1 MRRSI
6 MIVLIALLAL
16 AVAAPQAFAQ
26 SNGGAPEP
34 YDVEGVLPPLSDP
47 DHIAAACEFPV
58 RYESSGFTKEIDLP
72 ERPGEVERTI
82 TIFPASSY
90 TLTNVNDEENKVT
103 LNTTGAQHQ
112 TTLANGDVV
121 TVVTGLN
128 LQGDPEAGFV
138 LAKGK
143 FSYVF
148 DQGGILIQPLEGTGE
163 LIDVCELLS

>member
-1 MRRSI
+1 VRRSI

-16 AVAAPQAFAQ
+16 ALAAPLALAQ

-34 YDVEGVLPPLSDP
+34 NDDPGGVLPPLDDP
-47 DHIAAACEFPV
+47 NHIAASCTFPV

-82 TIFPASSY
+82 TIFPATSY
-90 TLTNVNDEENKVT
+90 TLTNVDTEKQVT
-103 LNTTGAQHQ
+103 LNATGAQHQ

-138 LAKGK
+138 LAKGN

-148 DQGGILIQPLEGTGE
+148 NEEGTLKQPLAGEGQ